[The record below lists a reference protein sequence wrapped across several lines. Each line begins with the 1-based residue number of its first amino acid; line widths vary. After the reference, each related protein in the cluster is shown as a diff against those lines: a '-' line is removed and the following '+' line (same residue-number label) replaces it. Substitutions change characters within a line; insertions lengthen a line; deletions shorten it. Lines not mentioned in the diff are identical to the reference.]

1 LEAGAAETADSGSLE
16 DNLDDAEADH
26 FTSDDAESDADSAET
41 DDDEESV
48 HNEETVHDD
57 RRHEGSED

>member
-1 LEAGAAETADSGSLE
+1 LG

-26 FTSDDAESDADSAET
+26 FTSDDAESDADSADNE
-41 DDDEESV
+41 DDEVE
-48 HNEETVHDD
+48 HNEEETEHGEVTAHDD